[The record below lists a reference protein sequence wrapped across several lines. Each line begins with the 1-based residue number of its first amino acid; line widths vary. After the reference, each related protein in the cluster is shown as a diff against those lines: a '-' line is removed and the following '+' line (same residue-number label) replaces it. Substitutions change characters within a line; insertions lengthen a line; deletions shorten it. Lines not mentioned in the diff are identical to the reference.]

1 MLDDIRGFGFPFRID
16 PQTGG
21 VAWASGDQKIRQNVM
36 LVIGTRRGERPMLRE
51 FGSQLHTLVHSP
63 NDQVLADLLRTQARH
78 ALLQW
83 EPRVIITEALVAQTE
98 DSLHLRLDYFH
109 TNEPVSGAQ
118 ITFPLG

>member
-21 VAWASGDQKIRQNVM
+21 VGWASGDQKIRQNVM

-51 FGSQLHTLVHSP
+51 FGSQIHGLAHDS
-63 NDQVLADLLRTQARH
+63 NDQVLADVLRTQARH

-83 EPRVIITEALVAQTE
+83 EPRVVITEATVTQAE
-98 DSLHLRLDYFH
+98 DELHLRLNYFH
-109 TNEPVSGAQ
+109 TNEPIAGAQ
-118 ITFPLG
+118 ITFPLR